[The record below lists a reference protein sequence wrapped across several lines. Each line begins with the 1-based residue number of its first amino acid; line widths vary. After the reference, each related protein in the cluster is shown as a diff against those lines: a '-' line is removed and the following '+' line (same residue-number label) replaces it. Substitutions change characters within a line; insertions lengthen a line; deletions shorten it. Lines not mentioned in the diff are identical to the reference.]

1 MLKEFIECGNALVAV
16 LGGEI
21 DQYGAAYMRNKIDIE
36 FELSA
41 MKNLVFDLSGVEFM
55 DSAGIGLII
64 GRKKNAEALGGK
76 IAIAAAD
83 KKLMRILDLSGITRV
98 VPVYPDYRKAVEAM
112 LK

>member
-16 LGGEI
+16 LNGDI
-21 DQYGAAYMRNKIDIE
+21 DQYGAAYMRSKIDIE
-36 FELSA
+36 FELSS

-55 DSAGIGLII
+55 DSAGIGLIT

-76 IAIAAAD
+76 IAIAGAD
-83 KKLMRILDLSGITRV
+83 KKLMRILDLSGITGF
-98 VPVYPDYRKAVEAM
+98 VPVYSDYRKAVEAM